1 MEYWWS
7 RLNDVTGLL
16 YFTVHKIGYSKI
28 WQESSINGMIIIGD
42 WLRIVTD

>member
-1 MEYWWS
+1 MMLQVYYI
-7 RLNDVTGLL
+7 LL
-16 YFTVHKIGYSKI
+16 YIIGYSKI